1 MYLNDRNCFNTLWL
15 YFLMLSAIL
24 MVMLLL
30 FPACSKPA
38 KEQAEC
44 KRPKIIM
51 PIKSRM
57 QTADTA
63 KKTNDKKPLIQ
74 EKHELHPA
82 PVQQIIIP
90 EINEESTV
98 PPKSNH
104 AAKEVKLKTP
114 KNADLRKK
122 SGVYQTITGDT
133 LFTIAG
139 KNEIYGNDIKWPSL
153 YRLNKHK
160 LTRLDNLNNLPQ
172 LKLPP
177 GLSLNFITPE
187 KAAENLRNLNDHL
200 QAINVLSAK
209 TDKKIIPEAIRLMN
223 NGYLVYITN
232 IMISGK
238 KWFRLRVGF
247 FRDHEHANLEIEKI
261 SRIINDKN
269 IWVSA
274 VTESEREQF
283 AGY

>member
-1 MYLNDRNCFNTLWL
+1 MYRNNRNCFNLPWL
-15 YFLMLSAIL
+15 YFLMLSVIL
-24 MVMLLL
+24 IVTLFL

-57 QTADTA
+57 QTADTP
-63 KKTNDKKPLIQ
+63 KETNGKKPFVQ

-82 PVQQIIIP
+82 PVQQIMIP
-90 EINEESTV
+90 EINEGPIA
-98 PPKSNH
+98 PPQSNH
-104 AAKEVKLKTP
+104 AKT
-114 KNADLRKK
+114 
-122 SGVYQTITGDT
+122 GIYQTIAGDT

-139 KNEIYGNDIKWPSL
+139 KNEIYGNYIKWPSL

-160 LTRLDNLNNLPQ
+160 LTSLDNHNNLPL

-187 KAAENLRNLNDHL
+187 KAAENLRNLNDRL

-209 TDKKIIPEAIRLMN
+209 TDKKIIPEAIRLMD

-232 IMISGK
+232 IMVSGK

-247 FRDHEHANLEIEKI
+247 FRDREHADLEIEKI
-261 SRIINDKN
+261 SRITNNNN